1 MKDLQKALDNVNATY
16 DELVEIA
23 KDIVSRYSSEVDSLI
38 KEVSGS
44 IETLSN
50 DQLRLIVTDLSLKGY
65 SLAEAKEHSLLKSDI
80 SETLLDEKKALEFN
94 GADGTVAVREN
105 LAILNSSE
113 EILVNL
119 IYDTV
124 SSLLKA
130 KLDEV
135 HRIVDTIKTVI
146 MSRNTEARINAS
158 LNDERVGM

>member
-23 KDIVSRYSSEVDSLI
+23 KDIVNRYSSEVDSLI
-38 KEVSGS
+38 KNISGS
-44 IETLSN
+44 IENLSN
-50 DQLRLIVTDLSLKGY
+50 DQLRLFVTDLSLKGY
-65 SLAEAKEHSLLKSDI
+65 SLAEAKEHSILKSEI
-80 SETLLDEKKALEFN
+80 AETLLDEKKAIEFN
-94 GADGTVAVREN
+94 GAEGTVAVREN
-105 LAILNSSE
+105 LAVLNSSE

-124 SSLLKA
+124 GSLLKS

-146 MSRNTEARINAS
+146 MSRNAEAKINYS